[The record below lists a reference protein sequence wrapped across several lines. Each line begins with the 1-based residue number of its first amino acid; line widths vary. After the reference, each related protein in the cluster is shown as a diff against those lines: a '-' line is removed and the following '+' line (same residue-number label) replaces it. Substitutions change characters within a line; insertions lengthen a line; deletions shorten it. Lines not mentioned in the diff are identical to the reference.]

1 MSNESNLSER
11 ILNWM
16 EPITIYPYRTRF
28 QFENPEEFQVSTLRG
43 IWGRALHEL
52 DVRVY
57 SEIFRGAGSKQSA
70 TPRYIL
76 RVSERQGEIE
86 LGEIALDFVV
96 WGVSDAELDVMARA
110 WNLAGRFGL
119 GKNRLPFRLKRID
132 FLYAPIPQSGLSLA
146 RLVKA
151 SIQESE
157 RARVRAIEFPLPLR
171 FLERQAHVMEPTF
184 EEFVKRTLARLSTIR
199 LQTTGAFA
207 QVADSGRP
215 ADFRPEFYAEV
226 MELANNFPT
235 SPWRGSRCDFQRY
248 SGSQRADLEMRG
260 VVGGWNLYA
269 DLGALKPLVVAA
281 EILHVG
287 KTTTLGLGRPRLRS
301 TSLS

>member
-1 MSNESNLSER
+1 MA
-11 ILNWM
+11 
-16 EPITIYPYRTRF
+16 PITIYPYRTLF

-43 IWGRALHEL
+43 IWGRALYEL
-52 DVRVY
+52 DVRIY
-57 SEIFRGAGSKQSA
+57 SEIFRGAGSKQLA

-76 RVSERQGEIE
+76 RVSDRQGEIE
-86 LGEIALDFVV
+86 LGEITLDFIV
-96 WGVSDAELDVMARA
+96 WGVSSAELDALARA

-132 FLYAPIPQSGLSLA
+132 FLYAPIPRSGLSLA
-146 RLVKA
+146 SLVQASIKA
-151 SIQESE
+151 SEQE
-157 RARVRAIEFPLPLR
+157 RARAIEFPLPLR
-171 FLERQAHVMEPTF
+171 FLERQALIMEPTF
-184 EEFVKRTLARLSTIR
+184 EEFVKRTITRLATIR
-199 LQTTGAFA
+199 LQTTGEFS
-207 QVADSGRP
+207 QSADSVRP
-215 ADFRPEFYAEV
+215 AELRPEFYAEV

-269 DLGALKPLVVAA
+269 DLGALKTLVVAA

-287 KTTTLGLGRPRLRS
+287 KTTTLGLGRPRLRAE
-301 TSLS
+301 LL